1 MAKLAYMFLLA
12 FCLVTCAQ
20 AQDTRGIVPEEF
32 VKARPAK
39 GQGLA
44 NASRRTLYRRTSARP
59 VAAQNTG
66 DFAQLGLTIWRL
78 RPATAADTSV
88 RIIVQ
93 KEEETIDL
101 IPERLSANAP
111 LHIGERIR
119 FSFESPQTG
128 YLYVIDR
135 EQFADGS
142 LGEPVLIFPTTR
154 TRNGDNQ
161 VAAGK
166 LVEIP
171 AQEDRPNYFTLQQS
185 RLAKTDQTG
194 EVLTVIVTSKPLE
207 GITIGPKALTL
218 TNEQV
223 EQWEQQWGARTET
236 FDLAGGAG
244 KTWTKAEQE
253 AGADGTRQLTQEDP
267 EPQTIYTV
275 AVKPGAPLLVKVGL
289 RYGRAKTAPRKTI
302 R

>member
-1 MAKLAYMFLLA
+1 LLITFCIAA
-12 FCLVTCAQ
+12 FAH
-20 AQDTRGIVPEEF
+20 AQDTRGIIPEEF
-32 VKARPAK
+32 VKARPAR
-39 GQGLA
+39 GQARA
-44 NASRRTLYRRTSARP
+44 NATRRTLYRRTGAKPVVSSSA
-59 VAAQNTG
+59 G
-66 DFAQLGLTIWRL
+66 EFAQLGLTVWRL
-78 RPATAADTSV
+78 RPATAADNGV

-93 KEEETIDL
+93 KEDETIEL
-101 IPERLSANAP
+101 IPQRLPADAP

-119 FSFESPQTG
+119 FSFESPQEG

-135 EQFADGS
+135 EQFADGR

-166 LVEIP
+166 LIEIP

-185 RLAKTDQTG
+185 RLANTSQTG
-194 EVLTVIVTSKPLE
+194 EVLTVIVTAKPLE

-218 TNEQV
+218 TSEQV
-223 EQWEQQWGARTET
+223 GQWEQQWGARTET
-236 FDLAGGAG
+236 FDLTGGAG
-244 KTWTKAEQE
+244 KAWTKAEQE
-253 AGADGTRQLTQEDP
+253 AGANSTRHLTQEDP
-267 EPQTIYTV
+267 EPQTIYRV

-289 RYGRAKTAPRKTI
+289 RYGRTKTSAPRIK